1 MTKQPQFKGKMFSND
16 KPISETVKVR
26 VPYAKLFVILWA
38 VILIPLISYGLLS
51 NSSQN
56 LNFYLIVIH
65 FLFSIL
71 FFILIKFSFEKDTTK
86 LYEAQSYLQ
95 KKLTNLESLSTLGKP
110 SIDMNATH
118 QVKNIIT
125 SQSEFHSRLSDL
137 ENKIYPHL
145 ALNSKIGRSSD
156 LNDKS
161 NSKDQMPISVKDL
174 IGALNFPKDEADS
187 EGFRKLRIALADS
200 ENGDLLRASQ
210 DVQTLLSQD
219 GIYMDDLIVEPSQPT
234 VWRNFSKGHRGPT
247 VQSLW
252 VIENDETVFL
262 ISKKLSDDEI
272 FRDTVNHFLR
282 HFDSSLNELCKKASD
297 SELLRFSDTRTA
309 RAFKLLGTASGRFN

>member
-1 MTKQPQFKGKMFSND
+1 MTKQPPFKGKIFSNE

-26 VPYAKLFVILWA
+26 IPYAKLFVIIWV
-38 VILIPLISYGLLS
+38 VILIPLIFYGFLS
-51 NSSQN
+51 KSDQN

-65 FLFSIL
+65 FIFSIS
-71 FFILIKFSFEKDTTK
+71 FFILIKFSFEKEISK
-86 LYEAQSYLQ
+86 LYEAQVYIQ
-95 KKLTNLESLSTLGKP
+95 KKLTSLENLSSLGKP
-110 SIDMNATH
+110 SIDTSATH
-118 QVKNIIT
+118 QVKNIIN

-145 ALNSKIGRSSD
+145 ALSSKIDGSHD
-156 LNDKS
+156 VNGKS
-161 NSKDQMPISVKDL
+161 NSKDQIPISVQDL
-174 IGALNFPKDEADS
+174 IGALNFPKDETDS

-219 GIYMDDLIVEPSQPT
+219 GIYMDDLIVECSQPM

-252 VIENDETVFL
+252 VIEDNEIVFL
-262 ISKKLSDDEI
+262 ISKKLNDDEI

-282 HFDSSLNELCKKASD
+282 HFDSSLSELCKKAND

-309 RAFKLLGTASGRFN
+309 RAFKLLGTATGRFN